1 MPCVVTLLYI
11 IVAVFVLKLI
21 WAVFQQIAYRR
32 EVDKIIRNGE
42 GSPERIEFLIV
53 VLGRNPMVS
62 KRDLYRIEK
71 LRAIR
76 KNMRRGVKKI
86 RSRVVDNERDKAES

>member
-1 MPCVVTLLYI
+1 MPCVITLLYI
-11 IVAVFVLKLI
+11 IVAVFALKLI

>member
-71 LRAIR
+71 LRSIR